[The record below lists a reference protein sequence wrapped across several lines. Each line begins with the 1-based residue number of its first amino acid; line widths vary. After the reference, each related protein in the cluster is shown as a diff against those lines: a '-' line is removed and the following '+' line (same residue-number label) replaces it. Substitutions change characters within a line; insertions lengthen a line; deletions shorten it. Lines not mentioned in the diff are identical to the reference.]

1 MASIVKRGKRYNVV
15 YNYTDERG
23 ETKQKWESCKT
34 YKEAQARK
42 VTVESEM
49 LKGTFIEPRKQT
61 VEEFLWD
68 FVKLYREKKWGVSMY
83 NASCA
88 LIVNY
93 IIPLIGQKQ
102 MQEINPRAV
111 DEFIQ
116 KLRTTPSVTTRT
128 HKATSKYL
136 TDSNIEKIFKLM
148 RCAFKQA
155 VRWEIIGRNPFD
167 NAILPRTH
175 YKKREIW
182 NADTIRQALD
192 ACTESKL
199 YIAMNLSF
207 ACSLRLGEILGLT
220 WDNVHIS
227 DADIA
232 ADDAWIYI
240 DKELTRATQRAID
253 MLGEKDVFYIFE
265 PIMKNTATRLILKR
279 PKTESSVR
287 KVWLPKTVAYILR
300 EWQKAQTEMKEFLGG
315 EYENFNL
322 VISYKNGCPCDA
334 RMIEKAF
341 SDLKREAGLPNVV
354 FHSLRHSST
363 TYKLK
368 LNHGD
373 LKATQGD
380 TGHTETDMI
389 TKIYAHILDEDRK
402 INAQK
407 FEASFYANPDLR
419 SVRAPQEQNNF
430 SQPQPA
436 QDVSD
441 FVTLLLQLQKKPEL
455 VSSLAALIR
464 G

>member
-1 MASIVKRGKRYNVV
+1 MKRGKRYNVV

-68 FVKLYREKKWGVSMY
+68 FVKLYGEKKWGVSMY
-83 NASCA
+83 KASCA

-116 KLRTTPSVTTRT
+116 RLRTTPSVTTRT

-220 WDNVHIS
+220 WDNVHIT

-265 PIMKNTATRLILKR
+265 PVMKNTATRLILKR

-300 EWQKAQTEMKEFLGG
+300 EWQKAQTEMKEFLGS
-315 EYENFNL
+315 EYEDFNL
-322 VISYKNGCPCDA
+322 VISYKNGRPCDA

-341 SDLKREAGLPNVV
+341 SDLKKEAGLPNVV
-354 FHSLRHSST
+354 FHSLQSQSPQQKYLDWLRCI
-363 TYKLK
+363 
-368 LNHGD
+368 
-373 LKATQGD
+373 QGSP
-380 TGHTETDMI
+380 
-389 TKIYAHILDEDRK
+389 RR
-402 INAQK
+402 
-407 FEASFYANPDLR
+407 FYPDGTACLP
-419 SVRAPQEQNNF
+419 VQM
-430 SQPQPA
+430 
-436 QDVSD
+436 
-441 FVTLLLQLQKKPEL
+441 
-455 VSSLAALIR
+455 VSSCALCSVLSWANQCFPQTEAR
-464 G
+464 HPHSCRWFFRPA

>member
-1 MASIVKRGKRYNVV
+1 
-15 YNYTDERG
+15 
-23 ETKQKWESCKT
+23 
-34 YKEAQARK
+34 
-42 VTVESEM
+42 
-49 LKGTFIEPRKQT
+49 
-61 VEEFLWD
+61 
-68 FVKLYREKKWGVSMY
+68 MY

-102 MQEINPRAV
+102 MQEFNPRAV

-315 EYENFNL
+315 
-322 VISYKNGCPCDA
+322 
-334 RMIEKAF
+334 
-341 SDLKREAGLPNVV
+341 
-354 FHSLRHSST
+354 
-363 TYKLK
+363 
-368 LNHGD
+368 
-373 LKATQGD
+373 
-380 TGHTETDMI
+380 
-389 TKIYAHILDEDRK
+389 
-402 INAQK
+402 
-407 FEASFYANPDLR
+407 
-419 SVRAPQEQNNF
+419 
-430 SQPQPA
+430 
-436 QDVSD
+436 
-441 FVTLLLQLQKKPEL
+441 
-455 VSSLAALIR
+455 
-464 G
+464 